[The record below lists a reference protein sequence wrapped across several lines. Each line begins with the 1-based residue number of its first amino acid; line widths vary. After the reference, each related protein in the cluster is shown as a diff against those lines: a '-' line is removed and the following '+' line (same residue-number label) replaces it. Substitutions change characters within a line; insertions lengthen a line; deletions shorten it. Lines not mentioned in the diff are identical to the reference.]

1 MLFVIPG
8 ARRLA
13 PGLGVRCW
21 VQRSTLNT
29 GRQPSLALL
38 QTESGMTTFD
48 LAGWMQASRRFYR
61 DHNLADWERAVP
73 PDARLSPGQDATLR
87 QAEKAGFTRGFA
99 FPPFDLQRAQLD
111 RLIDETA
118 RKPAPLPDTQQYA
131 EPFLSDEW

>member
-1 MLFVIPG
+1 
-8 ARRLA
+8 
-13 PGLGVRCW
+13 
-21 VQRSTLNT
+21 
-29 GRQPSLALL
+29 
-38 QTESGMTTFD
+38 MTTFD

-131 EPFLSDEW
+131 EPFLSDEWSKTPNGRVLQRTDDLGPRTWGRICC